1 MINVIPRP
9 RVAVEEEGCYQ
20 LPFGAL
26 SVQYDGRLGNMRQC
40 VACTLGVMSEEREE
54 TDIRFIYTEKVKEE
68 EYVLKIS
75 EEGIK
80 IFACDYSGAF
90 YAMVT
95 LKQLIDSENKV
106 TCCKI
111 SDKPL
116 YSWRGM
122 HLDESRHFF
131 GAETVKKLIDFM
143 ALYKLNRFHWHL
155 TDDQGWRIE
164 IKKHPLLTE
173 IGSKRV
179 GSQLHH
185 WKCLDMSHTPVEG
198 YYTQEEIKQIVA
210 YAKARCVE
218 IIPEIDFPA
227 HSLAAIA
234 SYNDL
239 ACREIHCE
247 VPNFFGEV
255 IPASRGEKNWNRT
268 LCLGKDEVIDFVF
281 DVIDETAELFPFP
294 YFHVGG
300 DEAPTNEWKNCD
312 KCQSRMRAEGLKNET
327 QLQGWFT
334 NKVNAHLKEIGKT
347 MIGWN
352 EILAAKGIDSD
363 IVAQYWTPLK
373 DKNVNKHLK
382 NGGQTIL
389 SNHKYFYF
397 DMTHEYCTVKGTYY
411 YEPKKVGIKGK
422 YSDSIL
428 GVEGENWTEWT
439 DEENELFFKLCNR
452 GLALSE
458 CAWSRSHNYGDFL
471 ERLEANKEML
481 DKMGIY
487 YGEDWLTLEKNK
499 KRKKKAAK
507 KIGLDKKA
515 YDSEYEISINK

>member
-1 MINVIPRP
+1 MINVIPKP
-9 RVAVEEEGCYQ
+9 RVAVEEEGYYQ
-20 LPFGAL
+20 LPFGTISIA
-26 SVQYDGRLGNMRQC
+26 YDGRLGNMRQC
-40 VACTLGVMSEEREE
+40 VACTLGVMSEEKEE
-54 TDIRFIYTEKVKEE
+54 LDIRFIYTEKVKEE
-68 EYVLKIS
+68 EYVLKVE
-75 EEGIK
+75 EEGIR

-90 YAMVT
+90 YAMIT
-95 LKQLIDSENKV
+95 LKQLLDSENKAP
-106 TCCKI
+106 CCKI
-111 SDKPL
+111 SDKPI

-122 HLDESRHFF
+122 QLDESRHFF
-131 GAETVKKLIDFM
+131 GKETVKKLIDFM

-173 IGSKRV
+173 IGSKRK

-185 WKCLDMSHTPVEG
+185 WNSLDMSHAEVEG
-198 YYTQEEIKQIVA
+198 YYTQEEIKQIIA

-227 HSLAAIA
+227 HSSAALA

-247 VPNFFGEV
+247 VPNHFGGAV
-255 IPASRGEKNWNRT
+255 PKSQGIKNWNRT
-268 LCLGKDEVIDFVF
+268 LCLGKDEVMNFVY
-281 DVIDETAELFPFP
+281 DVIDEVSELFPFP

-300 DEAPTNEWKNCD
+300 DEAPQNEWKNCP
-312 KCQSRMRAEGLKNET
+312 KCQARMKAEGLKNET

-334 NKVNAHLKEIGKT
+334 NKVNEYLKAHCKI

-352 EILAAKGIDSD
+352 EVLAAKNIDTD
-363 IVAQYWTPLK
+363 VVAQYWTPMA
-373 DKNVNKHLK
+373 DKNVAKHLK
-382 NGGQTIL
+382 KGGQAIL

-397 DMTHEYCTVKGTYY
+397 DMLHSYCKVKGTYY
-411 YEPKKVGIKGK
+411 FEPKTAGIKGK
-422 YSDSIL
+422 LAQSIL

-458 CAWSRSHNYGDFL
+458 CAWSRSRDYADFL
-471 ERLEANKEML
+471 ERLQENKPRL

-487 YGEDWLTLEKNK
+487 YGEDWITLEKSK
-499 KRKKKAAK
+499 KKKKKAAK
-507 KIGLDKKA
+507 KIGVDSKW
-515 YDSEYEISINK
+515 YDSEYEVSIAK